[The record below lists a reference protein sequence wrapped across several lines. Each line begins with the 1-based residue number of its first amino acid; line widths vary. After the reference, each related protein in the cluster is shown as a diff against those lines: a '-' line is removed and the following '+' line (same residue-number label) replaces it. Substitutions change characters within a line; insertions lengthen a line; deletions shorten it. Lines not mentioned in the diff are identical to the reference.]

1 MKKKLISDGARRLL
15 GKYGSNVVW
24 ISCLTVLQSILL
36 VVSAVLMRFVIN
48 GALLA
53 DGTLP
58 FWGAAMIADLTA
70 LVGVHTLLSWYA
82 GSTVD
87 KFTARLRYELLESA
101 AYSQDVR
108 LHAYHSGELLSRG
121 MEDVHT
127 VCDGVMNA
135 LPMMVGQ
142 TTQLIATFAAVLF
155 IYPPIAGILTVAAV
169 IVGCMA
175 AWMRPLM
182 KRRHRLVRVA
192 EEKMLADMQEDLQ
205 QLELIQSLQTQE
217 QSLLRFEKRL
227 RNTLSAKFKRRL
239 VSVASNSVI
248 NIVSQLGTG
257 ALLLWGAVQ
266 VAAGTL
272 SYGSLTSM
280 LQLLSLFR
288 SPVLGL
294 SGLWTR
300 MTAVE
305 VASERLLELLTVQKT
320 EEAAA
325 ETGITVKAVVFENVT
340 FGYPGEDAP
349 VLRQFNARF
358 SLDGWACLTGISGK
372 GKTTLFK
379 LILGLY
385 RPQEG
390 RVYLDTDQGEILC
403 SEQTRYLFA
412 YVPQDYALFSGT
424 VLENLQMVAPD
435 ADEKCREAALKAA
448 QADFVWEMT
457 SGEQTQVRENNT
469 GLSKGQLQRLAIAR
483 ALLMDRQI
491 LLLDE
496 CTSAL
501 DARTEE
507 GVLRALQASGKCAI
521 LVTHR
526 PAALDGLEKVT
537 FVAMDGE

>member
-58 FWGAAMIADLTA
+58 FWGVAMIADLTA

-182 KRRHRLVRVA
+182 KRRHRLVRVT

-239 VSVASNSVI
+239 VSVGSNSVI

-272 SYGSLTSM
+272 SYGALTSM

-320 EEAAA
+320 EAAA
-325 ETGITVKAVVFENVT
+325 VEAEITVKAVVFENVT

-349 VLRQFNARF
+349 VLQQFNARF
-358 SLDGWACLTGISGK
+358 PLDGWACLTGISGK

-390 RVYLDTDQGEILC
+390 RVYLDTDQGELLC

-435 ADEKCREAALKAA
+435 ADEKSREAALKAA

>member
-182 KRRHRLVRVA
+182 KRRHRLVRET
-192 EEKMLADMQEDLQ
+192 EEKMLANMQENLQ

-239 VSVASNSVI
+239 VSVGSNSVI

-272 SYGSLTSM
+272 SYGALTSM

-320 EEAAA
+320 EAAA
-325 ETGITVKAVVFENVT
+325 VETEITVKTVVFENVT

-349 VLRQFNARF
+349 VLQQFNARF
-358 SLDGWACLTGISGK
+358 PLDGWACLTGISGK

-390 RVYLDTDQGEILC
+390 RVYLDTDQGELLC

-424 VLENLQMVAPD
+424 VLENLEMVAPY
-435 ADEKCREAALKAA
+435 ADEKSREAALKAA

>member
-182 KRRHRLVRVA
+182 KRRHRLVRET
-192 EEKMLADMQEDLQ
+192 EEKMLANMQEDLQ

-239 VSVASNSVI
+239 VSVGSNSVI

-272 SYGSLTSM
+272 SYGALTSM

-320 EEAAA
+320 EAAA
-325 ETGITVKAVVFENVT
+325 VETEITVTAVVFENVT

-349 VLRQFNARF
+349 VLQQFNARF

-372 GKTTLFK
+372 GKTTMFK

-424 VLENLQMVAPD
+424 VLENLEMVAPY

>member
-121 MEDVHT
+121 MENVHT

-182 KRRHRLVRVA
+182 KRRHRLVRET
-192 EEKMLADMQEDLQ
+192 EEKMLANMQENLQ

-239 VSVASNSVI
+239 VSVGSNSVI

-272 SYGSLTSM
+272 SYGALTSM

-320 EEAAA
+320 EAAA
-325 ETGITVKAVVFENVT
+325 VETEITVKAVVFENVT

-349 VLRQFNARF
+349 VLQQFNARF

-372 GKTTLFK
+372 GKTTMFK

-424 VLENLQMVAPD
+424 VLENLEMVAPY